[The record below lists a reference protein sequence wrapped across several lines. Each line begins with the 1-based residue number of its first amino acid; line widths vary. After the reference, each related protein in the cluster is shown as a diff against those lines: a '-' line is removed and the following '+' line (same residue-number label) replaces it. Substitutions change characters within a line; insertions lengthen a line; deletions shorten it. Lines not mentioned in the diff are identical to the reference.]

1 MRNRAPLPDQARS
14 VASGGLCEALGAVG
28 PAGADGVDAAAADV
42 DGLAVALSDEL
53 AAVVA
58 AARRRASRDGDRHID
73 TAHLL
78 HTVLET
84 VPRAAAA
91 FEGGPPQVARVLS
104 YLAQR
109 TIGYGL
115 NWHGTVEDSGAV
127 PVVHAGRAAWSPA
140 VAAAVARADE
150 LAAARGATQ
159 AQGFDLFVA
168 LTDDRAC
175 RAVEV
180 LLGAGVDL
188 ETLALRVAEESA
200 RLAREAASS
209 EPRDAPDAG

>member
-1 MRNRAPLPDQARS
+1 MQNRTPLPDQAGS
-14 VASGGLCEALGAVG
+14 VASSGLRAAPGAVG
-28 PAGADGVDAAAADV
+28 PAGAGGVDAAVAD
-42 DGLAVALSDEL
+42 GFALALSDEL
-53 AAVVA
+53 TAVVA
-58 AARRRASRDGDRHID
+58 GARRRAYRDGDRHID

-84 VPRAAAA
+84 VPRATAA

-127 PVVHAGRAAWSPA
+127 PVVYAGRAAWSPA

-150 LAAARGATQ
+150 RAAARGAAQ

-168 LTDDRAC
+168 LTDDRGC

-188 ETLALRVAEESA
+188 DALALRVAAEAA
-200 RLAREAASS
+200 RPTREAVSS
-209 EPRDAPDAG
+209 EPRDGPDAG